1 MKIKLSVTLVVL
13 VGALT
18 VSAQSNNV
26 PPIIPPGSGGA
37 PALDTNA
44 LSFSDANISLELY
57 TGVGFATAGASET
70 QSKTGLYYDLSN
82 GFGPAVE
89 MANEVGT
96 ANVMAEM
103 DAFFEYH
110 KRTGSL
116 ELIGGIG
123 GGYNWDT
130 KNYRCLIA
138 AGFNYNLTKIG
149 STYAYVGTRTEFSF
163 GIQNKGDTRP
173 GVTPMLVVGDAF

>member
-1 MKIKLSVTLVVL
+1 MKKYAVLIIGVVSFLATVTH
-13 VGALT
+13 
-18 VSAQSNNV
+18 AQ
-26 PPIIPPGSGGA
+26 ITPPGGGGT
-37 PALDTNA
+37 PTIDTNGLNWA
-44 LSFSDANISLELY
+44 DANINLEAY

-70 QSKTGLYYDLSN
+70 QSKTGLWYNLSN

-103 DAFFEYH
+103 DGWFEYH
-110 KRTGSL
+110 RRTGSI
-116 ELIGGIG
+116 ELLGGVG

-130 KNYRCLIA
+130 KNYRALLA

-163 GIQNKGDTRP
+163 GIQTHGDTRP
-173 GVTPMLVVGDAF
+173 GVTPMLIGGIAF